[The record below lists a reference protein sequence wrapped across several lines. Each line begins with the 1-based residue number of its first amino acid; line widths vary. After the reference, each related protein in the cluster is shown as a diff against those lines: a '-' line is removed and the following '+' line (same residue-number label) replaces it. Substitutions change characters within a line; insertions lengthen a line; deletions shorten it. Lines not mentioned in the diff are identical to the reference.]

1 MVVKI
6 TREEVR
12 AKLENGAEVA
22 LVEALP
28 AKYYLERHLPGALNL
43 PRDRVDELAPTLLP
57 DKSVEIIVYCASA
70 PCKNSGIAAER
81 LAELGYANVRDY
93 HEGKADWIAAE
104 LPTESGGLN

>member
-1 MVVKI
+1 MVAKI

-12 AKLENGAEVA
+12 AKLENGVEVA

-43 PRDRVDELAPTLLP
+43 PHDRVDELAPTLLP